1 MSCRGSSRW
10 GREPCPRSCRTCRA
24 VPVAVPSPYRRCPS
38 LSHRFIVAVPS
49 PCRCRAV
56 PGGGGAPPAPLVL
69 QQPDFPEMM
78 PDAAANQRRDR
89 PPAAALIGGVAAEP
103 GRRGIP
109 AAALYPRARPAGGRG
124 GSAAVGHGRLIIS
137 SRLISSRLCS
147 SHFVAAHLST
157 AQHNT
162 AQHRIS
168 RRGGSRRSPP
178 PALAACVPTGTLL
191 GSVRSGSVRFGF
203 PSRGTANLGYAEEL
217 LGCLRCLCAL
227 HAAAFGGHRA
237 SSGGCDPVPTAQTG
251 RDGTG
256 RDATS
261 SAL

>member
-1 MSCRGSSRW
+1 MWAESLLSCRGGSRW

-162 AQHRIS
+162 AQDLTARW
-168 RRGGSRRSPP
+168 
-178 PALAACVPTGTLL
+178 VPTLTTPGFGCLRSHGDTARLGPVRL
-191 GSVRSGSVRFGF
+191 GSVRFSKQRHRQPG
-203 PSRGTANLGYAEEL
+203 
-217 LGCLRCLCAL
+217 LC
-227 HAAAFGGHRA
+227 
-237 SSGGCDPVPTAQTG
+237 
-251 RDGTG
+251 
-256 RDATS
+256 
-261 SAL
+261 

>member
-1 MSCRGSSRW
+1 MV
-10 GREPCPRSCRTCRA
+10 E
-24 VPVAVPSPYRRCPS
+24 S
-38 LSHRFIVAVPS
+38 LLS
-49 PCRCRAV
+49 
-56 PGGGGAPPAPLVL
+56 PGGG
-69 QQPDFPEMM
+69 ES
-78 PDAAANQRRDR
+78 R
-89 PPAAALIGGVAAEP
+89 PPRYTRGRDPRAAEVA
-103 GRRGIP
+103 RRPSGTDGSSSH
-109 AAALYPRARPAGGRG
+109 LVSSHL
-124 GSAAVGHGRLIIS
+124 GSARRILS
-137 SRLISSRLCS
+137 QLIS
-147 SHFVAAHLST
+147 AQLST
-157 AQHNT
+157 T
-162 AQHRIS
+162 QHRIS

-256 RDATS
+256 RDGTRHPPRCKGTATS
-261 SAL
+261 GRGCSFGARPKPALRSGAARCRAAHGPARLGAVCPLSRLREL